1 MKWASEKNVFSFVT
15 LQLTSHPNDGPMI
28 IGNIERAICVVCN
41 AMWLT
46 GSANSF
52 IVYRARVVASVQWGM
67 IYILREIG
75 SIYYIVP
82 FHCIAL
88 HFFFSSMFFFRR
100 VARATS
106 HSKLDMGLMWIWHG
120 INLKIMQIGLLA
132 GCQRA
137 KSAFSWSFFLAH
149 CCCWFCYLFT
159 LPSWCW
165 CFARQ
170 LGWKRKCTICV
181 QFVAVF
187 VVCRIF
193 LFSASDFR
201 NPCSTH
207 KSNVYDFEKSFKTQH
222 NISDASGTLKIL
234 KCD

>member
-46 GSANSF
+46 GSANSLLC
-52 IVYRARVVASVQWGM
+52 IARALLLLYNGEW
-67 IYILREIG
+67 YISWEKLG
-75 SIYYIVP
+75 QSIIL
-82 FHCIAL
+82 FHFIAL
-88 HFFFSSMFFFRR
+88 HCIFFSSMFFFRR

-137 KSAFSWSFFLAH
+137 KSAFFLKFFPCSLLLLVL
-149 CCCWFCYLFT
+149 LFVYT
-159 LPSWCW
+159 SELMLMFRPSTRMKAKVHNLCAIR
-165 CFARQ
+165 CS
-170 LGWKRKCTICV
+170 LCCV
-181 QFVAVF
+181 QNFS
-187 VVCRIF
+187 IF
-193 LFSASDFR
+193 R
-201 NPCSTH
+201 
-207 KSNVYDFEKSFKTQH
+207 
-222 NISDASGTLKIL
+222 
-234 KCD
+234 